1 MASKNDDFFGGMFDF
16 NGDGKTDLGEQFIA
30 YKIFEEVTKEE
41 DSDSDDSDDIGFSPR
56 RTSTYRP
63 TAQPVKTMPSAQP
76 LPEHISFT
84 DYKSSRRA
92 FVGEIFLSLLVAA
105 VLCFIPGII
114 VWAAISS
121 YDAKN
126 SASGFV
132 VTVFVIVG
140 LVIAGIILFAAA
152 SSISGSYKN
161 LMKAKEIYLKGAAA
175 DELNQQ
181 KKAKKKRTIWICSIL
196 GAGLILLIVISSVN
210 SSRLAADYSNA
221 EMLISEG
228 QYAEATAVLESI
240 KEKDY
245 NDTSAL
251 LLLCKAHTQYEAGRS
266 VDAYYTMQDAQFR
279 YQTEE
284 QTAEITAFKSTL
296 KQEYDDYISRMA
308 ERNRQEYE
316 DRITN
321 GVPYVG
327 MSESRIN
334 DTSLGR
340 PSDKVRHNYQVKN
353 GEQYLANLYDFYQN
367 GKCVFTAR
375 CVQGTVTEVWDN
387 RDNPQ
392 TPYTPSGSG
401 KKTYDTDPSVDGFS
415 DPEDFYDWYWDDFFD
430 YEDAE
435 DYYYTTRRTFSRTGC
450 QTGQKVNGKWKCAA
464 FRYAAF

>member
-41 DSDSDDSDDIGFSPR
+41 NPDSVDSDDTGFTPR
-56 RTSTYRP
+56 RTTSYRP
-63 TAQPVKTMPSAQP
+63 AARTAKP
-76 LPEHISFT
+76 LPSMQPIPEHLSFAE
-84 DYKSSRRA
+84 YKSRRNA
-92 FVGEIFLSLLVAA
+92 FIGEVFLSLLVAA
-105 VLCFIPGII
+105 VLCFIPGVI

-132 VTVFVIVG
+132 VTIFVIGG
-140 LVIAGIILFAAA
+140 LVVAGIILYAAA
-152 SSISGSYKN
+152 SSISGSYKH
-161 LMKAKEIYLKGAAA
+161 LMKAKEVYLKDAAA
-175 DELNQQ
+175 EELNQQ
-181 KKAKKKRTIWICSIL
+181 AKAKKKRTIWISSIL
-196 GAGLILLIVISSVN
+196 GAGVVLLIVLSVMN
-210 SSRLAADYSNA
+210 SSRLAAAYENA
-221 EMLISEG
+221 ESLIASG
-228 QYAEATAVLESI
+228 QYEQASTVLEPI

-245 NDTSAL
+245 KDTAAL
-251 LLLCKAHTQYEAGRS
+251 ILLCKAHSQYDAGRT
-266 VDAYYTMQDAQFR
+266 VDAYYTMQDARFR
-279 YQTEE
+279 YQTED
-284 QTAEITAFKSTL
+284 QNAEISSFKAIL
-296 KQEYDDYISRMA
+296 KQEYDTYISRMA

-316 DRITN
+316 NRITN

-327 MSESRIN
+327 MPESRIS

-392 TPYTPSGSG
+392 TPYVPSNSG
-401 KKTYDTDPSVDGFS
+401 GKTYDTGPSVDGFS
-415 DPEDFYDWYWDDFFD
+415 NPEDFYDWYWDDFFD
-430 YEDAE
+430 FEDAE
-435 DYYYTTRRTFSRTGC
+435 DYYYSHG
-450 QTGQKVNGKWKCAA
+450 GK
-464 FRYAAF
+464 